1 MSSLRRQFV
10 YRLQQHWGNK
20 IYWQYNVKAFLF
32 IISNLTSMTKSMT
45 NWYNVRC
52 ARVKIIEIIERACF
66 INSLCNIMKVFRSF
80 LSRLMLSIDDE
91 IRIPPF
97 FPSCSIAQFST
108 ARTRFHHGEELMPL
122 TFPAMASLTVRVR
135 AACRDYCSFMA
146 LRQNDGATRFSPVN
160 RTTAF
165 HSFPRH
171 VCPSIRQYLWVTR
184 SHGNSGG
191 LYCSRIAV
199 AVA

>member
-1 MSSLRRQFV
+1 
-10 YRLQQHWGNK
+10 
-20 IYWQYNVKAFLF
+20 
-32 IISNLTSMTKSMT
+32 
-45 NWYNVRC
+45 
-52 ARVKIIEIIERACF
+52 
-66 INSLCNIMKVFRSF
+66 MKVFRSF

-184 SHGNSGG
+184 SHGNLGRVILQSNRSGRSLAIQG
-191 LYCSRIAV
+191 ANKICPRNRRPLLIRLRAGGRGGADCRVQVNYPEPGRKEGRISPIKRRHGQR
-199 AVA
+199 